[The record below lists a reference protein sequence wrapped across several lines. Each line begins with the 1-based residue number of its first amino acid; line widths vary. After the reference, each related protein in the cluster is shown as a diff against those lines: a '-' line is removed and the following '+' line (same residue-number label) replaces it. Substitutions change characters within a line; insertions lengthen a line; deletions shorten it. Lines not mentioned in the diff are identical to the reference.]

1 MTSRSRAGIS
11 TRIAPHGTLTVIPTR
26 PTVIPDPIG
35 DLLQK
40 HSETVAGTLKLDG
53 TCDGFPIKTLHVYLI
68 NSSCRFFRILKF
80 CPRDRKLHSKNM
92 TVIQKFRRNTVWR
105 SSFVFSSYSSFVL
118 FHLSPPSGTTRV
130 KEPPGWQL
138 CSGFPTVFR
147 LFNRL
152 YSVADSIFFML
163 PNMKMPD
170 TTQIAMS
177 TAQMA
182 QSGMRIQSRPGTD
195 TR

>member
-1 MTSRSRAGIS
+1 M
-11 TRIAPHGTLTVIPTR
+11 
-26 PTVIPDPIG
+26 
-35 DLLQK
+35 
-40 HSETVAGTLKLDG
+40 
-53 TCDGFPIKTLHVYLI
+53 
-68 NSSCRFFRILKF
+68 
-80 CPRDRKLHSKNM
+80 
-92 TVIQKFRRNTVWR
+92 
-105 SSFVFSSYSSFVL
+105 SFISSYSSFVL
-118 FHLSPPSGTTRV
+118 FHLSPPPGTTRV
-130 KEPPGWQL
+130 KGLPGWHL